1 MSKKSGTRTHHVVP
15 NPKGG
20 WDVKRGGA
28 ERASSHHET
37 KAAALDEGRRL
48 SRAQATELKIHN
60 RDGRIA
66 QSDSHGRDPNPPK
79 G

>member
-1 MSKKSGTRTHHVVP
+1 MPKGPKTHHVVP

-28 ERASSHHET
+28 DRTSSHHDT
-37 KAAALDEGRRL
+37 KRDAIDRGREI
-48 SRAQATELKIHN
+48 SRNQNTELRIHN
-60 RDGRIA
+60 RDGKIGR
-66 QSDSHGRDPNPPK
+66 SDSHGNDPFPPR